1 MEARH
6 GRDRTL
12 WKEKDIFEAMDI
24 DETTGSEALGWADRI
39 EEAHERIKP
48 LIVRTELDLAP
59 DVAPSFGGKLGFK
72 LEQRQ
77 QTGSFKLRGAANRI
91 AVLTPSEAAA
101 GVTTSS
107 MGNHGLGVAFAAREA
122 GVPVEVFVS
131 PHVSADRLERMR
143 ALDAVLRVVGTSVL
157 DAEVAARRAARES
170 GKVYI
175 SPYNDPD
182 VVAGQGTIG
191 LELLQQAPD
200 LDAVF
205 VAVGGGGLIGG
216 IGAYL
221 KARAPDVEV
230 VGCWPENAP
239 ALHECL
245 RRGRIVEVPERPTL
259 SESTAGGIEDGSITF
274 DLAKDVVDRSVMVSE
289 EEILTAMRLLRERR
303 DWWVEGS
310 AGVALAAFM
319 RHREEYDGRTV
330 AVVLCGGNIS
340 PEVRALIAG

>member
-1 MEARH
+1 ME
-6 GRDRTL
+6 
-12 WKEKDIFEAMDI
+12 
-24 DETTGSEALGWADRI
+24 DETTRHRDLGWAERI
-39 EEAHERIKP
+39 EQAHARIRP
-48 LIVRTELDLAP
+48 LVERTELVHAP
-59 DVAPSFGGKLGFK
+59 EIAPGFAGKLTFK

-77 QTGSFKLRGAANRI
+77 RTGSFKLRGAANRI
-91 AVLTPSEAAA
+91 RLLSPAEAAA

-107 MGNHGLGVAFAAREA
+107 MGNHGMGVALAGQEA

-131 PHVSADRLERMR
+131 PHVSSDPLERMR
-143 ALDAVLRVVGTSVL
+143 ELGVVLRVVGSSVL
-157 DAEVAARRAARES
+157 DAEIAARRAAAES

-175 SPYNDPD
+175 SPYNDPH

-191 LELLQQAPD
+191 LEMLEQLPD
-200 LDAVF
+200 VDTVF

-221 KARAPDVEV
+221 KERAPDVTV

-245 RRGRIVEVPERPTL
+245 RRGRIVDVPERPTL
-259 SESTAGGIEDGSITF
+259 SESTAGGIEEGSITF
-274 DLAKDVVDRSVMVSE
+274 ELARRVVDRSVLVTE
-289 EEILTAMRLLRERR
+289 EEILDAMRLLRARR

-310 AGVALAAFM
+310 AGVALAAFL
-319 RHREEYDGRTV
+319 RHQQDYEGRTV

-340 PEVRALIAG
+340 PDVRGVLTP